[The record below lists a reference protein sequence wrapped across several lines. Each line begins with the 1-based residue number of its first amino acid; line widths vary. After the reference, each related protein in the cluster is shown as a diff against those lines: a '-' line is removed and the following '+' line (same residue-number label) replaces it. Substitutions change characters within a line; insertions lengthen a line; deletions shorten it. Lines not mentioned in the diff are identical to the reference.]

1 MVSSRELIYTGIT
14 RARSAL
20 TLVSKSASALSDGMA
35 QTARRSSGLYGLLQE
50 MSAPDGSGEAAAT
63 RRSRRNLAP

>member
-20 TLVSKSASALSDGMA
+20 TLVSKSPAAFFEGIA
-35 QTARRSSGLYGLLQE
+35 QTARRSSGLHDLLRAESGASLRQ
-50 MSAPDGSGEAAAT
+50 APS
-63 RRSRRNLAP
+63 RS